1 MLADGVSRPLSI
13 VLVCGGKGGN
23 PFLHKQ
29 AWRKGQPGGEGRH
42 ALALA
47 NTSLT
52 LANTSLKLANTSIMH
67 INLCTANTQDA
78 PYKKPY
84 VSKAERLKPTMM
96 DGTHARS
103 VTLASVARGEAEGAD
118 SFALASPELRAVRF
132 ARKGVE

>member
-1 MLADGVSRPLSI
+1 MLHF
-13 VLVCGGKGGN
+13 VLRS
-23 PFLHKQ
+23 Q
-29 AWRKGQPGGEGRH
+29 A
-42 ALALA
+42 A
-47 NTSLT
+47 SLGT
-52 LANTSLKLANTSIMH
+52 CL
-67 INLCTANTQDA
+67 DA